1 MSLKSLL
8 FIQIQHDGEGDEW
21 WKLTVMV
28 GKALRR
34 GTAGTKNEKFMLY
47 SNKKFMLNSNKM
59 YALHPN
65 MQLHK

>member
-1 MSLKSLL
+1 MEK
-8 FIQIQHDGEGDEW
+8 ETW

-34 GTAGTKNEKFMLY
+34 GTAETKNEKFMLY

-59 YALHPN
+59 YVLHPN